1 MNKVQRVAILIYLW
15 IISIVL
21 AGCLNNKGL
30 SHTESFFDNFKSYE
44 ATVKVR
50 LLENSKPNVLKM
62 KQKASLKGNYE
73 YILEEPTHLKG
84 LHVVYDGKTI
94 TQYHLLA
101 PQGVM
106 CEPSKAR
113 QEMLLT
119 SFVERYHTS
128 NEIIKGATKL
138 EDKSVITIEMP
149 IEGNYKYM
157 AREKLYLDEEKLL
170 PIQMNIY
177 DEAGNITL
185 QVDYES
191 FKYND

>member
-30 SHTESFFDNFKSYE
+30 NHTESFFDNFKSYE
-44 ATVKVR
+44 ATVKVK
-50 LLENSKPNVLKM
+50 LLKNSKPNVLKM

-73 YILEEPTHLKG
+73 YILEEPTYLKG